1 MSYQPLVLEN
11 DINAILT
18 SSDDLRDYFLDG
30 ISYTKDLFNKLND
43 ASVFNDKIAKALKG
57 IKNHQKIASIVVIG
71 CGGTGSWLMPKL
83 VKTINDAERKGIL
96 TNNFKFVMIDAD
108 TVEDKNLVRQNFVPM
123 DIGVNKAEVMANRYG
138 GLINPVY
145 ESIFFDKYISTKE
158 QNLKRAPHE
167 RDMFIEVESLTEL
180 KDNASY
186 GDRIIF
192 NLVDNM
198 KARVAVHTMATKNFF
213 NTSGRT
219 FVVDTGNDLYNGQFF
234 VTEYY
239 AQKAIED
246 KKQEKTSTST
256 ICSSIESYFGRN
268 SDQILSEEDVSLY
281 SCAEAD
287 VDEEN
292 QDQMLVANDFA
303 ATICHNWLIN
313 FCLSKISSGN
323 VRVQKEA
330 SFVCGSSSTMNTSE
344 YHISPIEYAFGFVIN
359 TLFKSKAI
367 YSRNGSILP
376 FEADSFIAD
385 RLDFNIGSASIA
397 KVFKMFKS
405 TSYEHIVE
413 SLSESVIDKYGKVD
427 FELYG
432 NGGGNP
438 FFMIH
443 LLFAANLPKNFFID
457 THLFSNLF
465 ILTEEAV
472 KEGLIQH

>member
-1 MSYQPLVLEN
+1 M
-11 DINAILT
+11 
-18 SSDDLRDYFLDG
+18 
-30 ISYTKDLFNKLND
+30 
-43 ASVFNDKIAKALKG
+43 
-57 IKNHQKIASIVVIG
+57 
-71 CGGTGSWLMPKL
+71 
-83 VKTINDAERKGIL
+83 
-96 TNNFKFVMIDAD
+96 
-108 TVEDKNLVRQNFVPM
+108 PM

-158 QNLKRAPHE
+158 QNLKRAAHE

-198 KARVAVHTMATKNFF
+198 KARVAVHTMATKDFF

-234 VTEYY
+234 VTEYEP
-239 AQKAIED
+239 QKAIED

-268 SDQILSEEDVSLY
+268 SNQILSEEDVSLY

-344 YHISPIEYAFGFVIN
+344 YHISPIEYAFGFAIN
-359 TLFKSKAI
+359 TMLKSKKT
-367 YSRNGSILP
+367 YSRNGSLVSYDI
-376 FEADSFIAD
+376 DSFIAD
-385 RLDFNIGSASIA
+385 GLDFGVGKNSIA
-397 KVFKMFKS
+397 KTFKS
-405 TSYEHIVE
+405 FKGTSYEDIIS
-413 SLSESVIDKYGKVD
+413 SLSESVIDEDGRIN
-427 FELYG
+427 FELY
-432 NGGGNP
+432 NTDNLNP
-438 FFMIH
+438 YFMVY
-443 LLFAANLPKNFFID
+443 LLIITNIQKSAFID
-457 THLFSNLF
+457 VDTLTHCF
-465 ILTEEAV
+465 ILVEEAI
-472 KEGLIQH
+472 KEGII